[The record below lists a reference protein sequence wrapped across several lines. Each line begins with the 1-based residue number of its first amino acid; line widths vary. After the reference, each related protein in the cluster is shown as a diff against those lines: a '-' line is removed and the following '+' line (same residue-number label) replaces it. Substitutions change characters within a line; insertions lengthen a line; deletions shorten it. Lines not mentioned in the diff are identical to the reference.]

1 MRLIDADA
9 LKSKMHRRHD
19 LFSGCTNPP
28 DKARRDEVLQV
39 IFDIIDAPTAD
50 AIPVEWLKRRMEKGL
65 DERFLKGDM
74 EEALIARSCWNVLEV
89 WKREAKA

>member
-1 MRLIDADA
+1 MRLIDADKLLDDFQIWPICDDCA
-9 LKSKMHRRHD
+9 QLED
-19 LFSGCTNPP
+19 TECELSGMYIC
-28 DKARRDEVLQV
+28 KAIQN
-39 IFDIIDAPTAD
+39 APTVD